1 MSNTNND
8 RPAVSATA
16 LVWAV
21 AAMFI
26 AVVAAVV
33 AISIGVPESANPGG
47 LIAQLL
53 GSFATLVVA
62 LGALFKIGK
71 VERQVNDTA
80 EDTQR
85 IVEQTNGQLDARIR
99 TLSYDSVRKALIDH
113 VDEEPDKPPF

>member
-1 MSNTNND
+1 MSNTNG
-8 RPAVSATA
+8 RPVAISGAA
-16 LVWAV
+16 LIWAI

-26 AVVAAVV
+26 ALVAAVV
-33 AISIGVPESANPGG
+33 AISIGVPESANPAG

-62 LGALFKIGK
+62 LGAFFKIGR
-71 VERQVNDTA
+71 VEQQVSDTA

-99 TLSYDSVRKALIDH
+99 DMSYRSMRKALVDH
-113 VDEEPDKPPF
+113 LDEDPSKPPF